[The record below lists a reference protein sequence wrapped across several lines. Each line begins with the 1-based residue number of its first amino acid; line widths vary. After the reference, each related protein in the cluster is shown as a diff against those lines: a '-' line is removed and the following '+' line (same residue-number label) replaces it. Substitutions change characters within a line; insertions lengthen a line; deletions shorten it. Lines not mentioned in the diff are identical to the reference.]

1 MFSRFDE
8 LCPFQEPDRTDF
20 DSSFESTQLFD
31 RAGMKQHSQTLNTLL
46 HSPVGH
52 MMTTMNHETNQ
63 QSDLMM
69 ILSRKD
75 FVLEKIKSAQ
85 KSR

>member
-1 MFSRFDE
+1 
-8 LCPFQEPDRTDF
+8 
-20 DSSFESTQLFD
+20 
-31 RAGMKQHSQTLNTLL
+31 MKQYSQTLNTPL

-63 QSDLMM
+63 QSDLIMA
-69 ILSRKD
+69 LSRKD
-75 FVLEKIKSAQ
+75 FVLEKIKPAQ